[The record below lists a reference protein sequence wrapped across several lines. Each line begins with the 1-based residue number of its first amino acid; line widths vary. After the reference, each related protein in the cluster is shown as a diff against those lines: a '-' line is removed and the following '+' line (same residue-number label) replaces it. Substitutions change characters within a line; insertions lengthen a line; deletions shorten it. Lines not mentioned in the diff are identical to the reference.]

1 MKVLIEGWRFY
12 SHSYSLVAMWH
23 ALALQDCGVEVGWRD
38 MPPLDPK
45 WRQKRGLLSV
55 AQEERIAG
63 LPCFAEPDVVFRH
76 YLPIDVLPA
85 PSDEGQLFVFVTADY
100 GWLPR
105 RMIRA
110 GKPLSE
116 LVEPTAQFVTPSEF
130 SKAGLIRSGAAAV
143 VVVPHGTSD
152 TFSRRPLS
160 ISEGTNSAAVGT
172 PAILGNLGNLAG
184 SYVDPG
190 DRSAIGQAFP
200 LDRRDI
206 RLGPQGLDFQRRQDR
221 ILGNRP
227 TLLNVSDMSRRKGLD
242 VLLRAFA
249 GLLRHRPASLV
260 LKGLGDFSRRHYL
273 STLRD
278 LPQADRAFVA
288 PHIRFIGDELNIEA
302 MADLYRSA
310 DLYVSPYRAEA
321 FNMPVA
327 EALACGLPVVCT
339 AGGPTDEFASGARF
353 IKSSVVTRGIDIEE
367 TILEPDP
374 DDTLAAI
381 LQILSPGAKV
391 CTEEYRHRTWAQVG
405 EELSSLFSH
414 TELSQPDHE
423 TSGPVVSAPTNPAA

>member
-55 AQEERIAG
+55 EQEERIAA
-63 LPCFAEPDVVFRH
+63 LPCFTNPDVVFRH
-76 YLPIDVLPA
+76 YLPVDVLPA

-105 RMIRA
+105 RML
-110 GKPLSE
+110 KPGQIISE
-116 LVEPTAQFVTPSEF
+116 CPEGSLQFVTPSEF

-143 VVVPHGTSD
+143 VVVPHGVD
-152 TFSRRPLS
+152 QLFFAPLNVGAHPQPIKDHIIHGS
-160 ISEGTNSAAVGT
+160 GSATAGQQLVIRNCRGTNQVN
-172 PAILGNLGNLAG
+172 PVI
-184 SYVDPG
+184 
-190 DRSAIGQAFP
+190 
-200 LDRRDI
+200 
-206 RLGPQGLDFQRRQDR
+206 
-221 ILGNRP
+221 
-227 TLLNVSDMSRRKGLD
+227 LNVSDMSRRKGLD
-242 VLLRAFA
+242 VLLGAFA

-278 LPQADRAFVA
+278 LPQADRALVA

-367 TILEPDP
+367 TLLEPDP

-381 LQILSPGAKV
+381 LQILSPGAKIRS
-391 CTEEYRHRTWAQVG
+391 EEYRHRTWAQVG

-414 TELSQPDHE
+414 TGLSQHDHE
-423 TSGPVVSAPTNPAA
+423 TSGPAASEPTSPAA

>member
-55 AQEERIAG
+55 AQEERIAA
-63 LPCFAEPDVVFRH
+63 LPCFTEPDVVFRH
-76 YLPIDVLPA
+76 YLPIDLSVEVERYP
-85 PSDEGQLFVFVTADY
+85 LFIFATADY

-105 RMIRA
+105 RML
-110 GKPLSE
+110 KPGQIISE
-116 LVEPTAQFVTPSEF
+116 CPEGSLQFVTPSEF

-143 VVVPHGTSD
+143 VVVPHG
-152 TFSRRPLS
+152 
-160 ISEGTNSAAVGT
+160 
-172 PAILGNLGNLAG
+172 
-184 SYVDPG
+184 VDH
-190 DRSAIGQAFP
+190 QF
-200 LDRRDI
+200 DRRRFKMAKTNDAVLHKGI
-206 RLGPQGLDFQRRQDR
+206 
-221 ILGNRP
+221 P

-242 VLLRAFA
+242 VLLGAFA

-278 LPQADRAFVA
+278 LPQADRALVA

-353 IKSSVVTRGIDIEE
+353 IKSSVVARGIDIEE
-367 TILEPDP
+367 TLLEPDP

-381 LQILSPGAKV
+381 FEILSPGAEV
-391 CTEEYRHRTWAQVG
+391 CSQEYRHRTWSQVG

-414 TELSQPDHE
+414 TALSQPDHE
-423 TSGPVVSAPTNPAA
+423 TTGPVASEPTNPLA